1 MITKVPFAAARLAAA
16 SSPKRVK
23 EVWAVRAAATNIT
36 VEDNTTRIFSAILG
50 LTLSIIQVADN
61 QLVAL
66 WR

>member
-36 VEDNTTRIFSAILG
+36 VEDNTTRIFYIFSTFLFKCTFFPLG
-50 LTLSIIQVADN
+50 KEFIF
-61 QLVAL
+61 
-66 WR
+66 